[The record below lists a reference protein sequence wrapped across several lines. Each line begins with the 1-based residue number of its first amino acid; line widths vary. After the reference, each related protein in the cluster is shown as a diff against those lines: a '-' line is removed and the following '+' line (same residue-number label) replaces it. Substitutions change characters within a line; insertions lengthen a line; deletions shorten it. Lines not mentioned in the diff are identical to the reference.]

1 MNKEIQNEGEWEMDD
16 ANAST
21 RHYHCPRC
29 GCYEQSPRN
38 FCPDCGL
45 IMKGVKVYDQM

>member
-1 MNKEIQNEGEWEMDD
+1 MNKEIQTEGEWEMDD

-29 GCYEQSPRN
+29 GCYEKLPRN